1 MLLKRLREEVL
12 EANLELVRRGLVL
25 YTFGNASGV
34 DREQGLVVI
43 KPSGVDY
50 DELKPEDMVITDLQ
64 GKIVEGSLR
73 PSSDLDTH
81 TLLYRE
87 FAGIGSVVHT
97 HSEFATSFAQAG
109 LPIPP
114 LGTTHADYF
123 YGPVPVT
130 APLTD
135 AAIAGRY
142 VHETGLAIVERFK
155 AHRGANGEPAE
166 PAIDPLAVPAC
177 LVAGHAP
184 FAWGRTPY
192 DAAHNAV
199 VLEAVARMA
208 YRTLTLQH
216 EAAEVSQALL
226 DRHYFRKHGP
236 DATYGQAKTKS

>member
-1 MLLKRLREEVL
+1 MLLKSLREEVL

-50 DELKPEDMVITDLQ
+50 DDLRPHNMVVTDLQ
-64 GKIVEGSLR
+64 GKIIEGGLR

-87 FAGIGSVVHT
+87 FLQIGGVVHT
-97 HSEFATSFAQAG
+97 HSEFATSFAQAC
-109 LPIPP
+109 LPIPAF
-114 LGTTHADYF
+114 GTTHADYF
-123 YGPVPVT
+123 RGPVPVT
-130 APLTD
+130 LPLSD
-135 AAIAGRY
+135 AAIEGRY
-142 VHETGLAIVERFK
+142 VRETGLAIVARFQ
-155 AHRGANGEPAE
+155 GAEGST
-166 PAIDPLAVPAC
+166 AIDPLAIPAC

-184 FAWGRTPY
+184 FVWGKNAH

-208 YRTLTLQH
+208 YRTISLN
-216 EAAEVSQALL
+216 ANAGEVSQALL
-226 DRHYFRKHGP
+226 NRHYLRKHGAS
-236 DATYGQAKTKS
+236 ATYGQTKES

>member
-1 MLLKRLREEVL
+1 MLLQQLREEVL
-12 EANLELVRRGLVL
+12 EANLELVSRGLVL

-50 DELKPEDMVITDLQ
+50 DRLKPEHMVVTDLQ
-64 GKIVEGSLR
+64 GKTVEGDLR

-87 FAGIGSVVHT
+87 FPAIGAVVHT
-97 HSEFATSFAQAG
+97 HSEYATSFAQAG
-109 LPIPP
+109 LPIPAF
-114 LGTTHADYF
+114 GTTHADYF

-130 APLTD
+130 EPLSD
-135 AAIAGRY
+135 EAIGGRY
-142 VHETGLAIVERFK
+142 VHETGLAIVARFRQPG
-155 AHRGANGEPAE
+155 HEV
-166 PAIDPLAVPAC
+166 DPMAVPAC

-184 FAWGRTPY
+184 FVWGKDAH

-208 YRTLTLQH
+208 FRTVLLK
-216 EAAEVSQALL
+216 ANSAEVSQALL
-226 DRHYFRKHGP
+226 DRHYFRKHGK
-236 DATYGQAKTKS
+236 DATYGQA